1 MSLPI
6 GDTPAVSKGQRYV
19 PHPIEFRFRDSGG
32 VAAAVTDGG
41 QVAELASLT
50 GVTPKVEVRVDGLHQ
65 PAAEEA
71 ADIRLRWHQLC
82 LLLRPLGRTRCP
94 RASWPRARFP
104 RVHFPVPIALKS

>member
-41 QVAELASLT
+41 QVAELASKNAAVELASLT

-82 LLLRPLGRTRCP
+82 LLLRPLGRTRFP
-94 RASWPRARFP
+94 RA
-104 RVHFPVPIALKS
+104 